1 MAHNQVIVSSTLTPA
16 IMIKQFSLKN
26 DGNTYLSEH
35 FQVKEFKCNDGS
47 DKILIDLD
55 LVEILETIRKYFNKP
70 VTVMS
75 GYRTEAYNRKVSNTQ
90 NSQHCLGTAAD
101 IKVEGMSPIA
111 VALMCEFAL
120 MRDFG
125 GIGLYKGQNFTHIDT
140 REKMTRW
147 VQLGNSSTYRVV
159 NKISMNLG
167 G

>member
-26 DGNTYLSEH
+26 DGNTYITPH
-35 FQVKEFKCNDGS
+35 FQVKEFACRDGS

-55 LVEILETIRKYFNKP
+55 LVEILETIRQYFNRP
-70 VTVMS
+70 VTIIS
-75 GYRTEAYNRKVSNTQ
+75 GYRTEAYNRKVSNAL

-101 IKVEGMSPIA
+101 IRVEGVSPIA
-111 VALMCEFAL
+111 VALLCEYSL
-120 MRDFG
+120 MREYG

-140 REKMTRW
+140 REKLTRW
-147 VQLGNSSTYRVV
+147 VQPGNSSTYRVV
-159 NKISMNLG
+159 NKISVNLG

>member
-1 MAHNQVIVSSTLTPA
+1 
-16 IMIKQFSLKN
+16 MIKQFSLKN
-26 DGNTYLSEH
+26 DSEKKLTEH

-55 LVEILETIRKYFNKP
+55 LVEILETIRQYFNKAI
-70 VTVMS
+70 TVIS
-75 GYRTEAYNRKVSNTQ
+75 GYRTEAYNRKVSNAQ

-101 IKVEGMSPIA
+101 IKVDGVSPIA
-111 VALMCEFAL
+111 VALLCEYAL
-120 MRDFG
+120 MKDFG

-140 REKMTRW
+140 REKPTRW
-147 VQLGNSSTYRVV
+147 VQPGNSSTYRVV